1 MLDRKKADEEAEEEK
16 EERNSGFG
24 TRNDTREHER
34 TEIMESKRN
43 SKCSWNCLKE
53 CPHFFVVFGFVT
65 LVYWNSLTGDFVHDD
80 NPAILQNPMVT
91 DANTSIWNIL
101 THDFWGTQL
110 DSSASHK
117 SFRPITTLVFR
128 LLFQWGGGSPVPF
141 HVFNLCLHTFV
152 TWAIAT
158 LPSKLMPSTTD
169 TTTATKSL
177 SFNCLA
183 ALFIVQSIHTE
194 TVSGLVGAA
203 DLLATSLSIISV
215 YLFHKLIYS
224 VQISDSPGILF
235 CASQGFQILSLL
247 SKESGAMTPF
257 IKSALLISQETVSW
271 RKLLKR
277 GNLGAIFLAEI
288 ALSVVYMF
296 ARIFLV
302 TRFCPWPIFSPMD
315 NPAAFHSSIFTRAMT
330 FLYLSIYSLW
340 LMICPISLSY
350 DWQMGSIELIE
361 SVWDTRCLLVLTF
374 YPILGGFLYQLW
386 RPLRPASSSSS
397 SSSSCSAI
405 SQTACTTS
413 TSGSISS
420 ISSISGV
427 SGINR
432 CPSSPSGPRSIQG
445 PEDRTLDRFATLIL
459 IFSYIPASNLVFYV
473 GFVLAERVLYM
484 PSIGLSLLIS
494 HGFTRLIQSR
504 SQITALVGKILFAIL
519 IVSQGLRTC
528 QRNQDWQSRDALLR
542 AGVKTLPHNAKAHYN
557 LANACKD
564 NGRLEVAVA
573 HYKEAIKLWPTYTE
587 AHNNLAAIL
596 PDPKEATK
604 HLEMAL
610 TIDPGHPTSL
620 YNLALMLSQDG
631 QCAQAIPLLERS
643 LVERYNFEP
652 AQRLLLECL
661 RLSPKFESNPH
672 QFLLPM
678 DIHSEVDLTLNEL
691 VDVYIRMRHW
701 DKAFQL
707 LHFCL
712 EKRPSSSVAYYQ
724 LSQVYFEQRKINLA
738 LEAVEMAKRTCLQ
751 TNFCSQIQLQEAD
764 IWQESLDFERA
775 AEGYKEALQQFPDDS
790 RILLNLGSSYHM
802 MGERHKA
809 RQYYEKALALNPSNS
824 LAQTNLALLQWEQ
837 TNKTLGSSWF
847 WDHQSLSTSFQND
860 I

>member
-215 YLFHKLIYS
+215 YLFHKFRI
-224 VQISDSPGILF
+224 
-235 CASQGFQILSLL
+235 
-247 SKESGAMTPF
+247 
-257 IKSALLISQETVSW
+257 
-271 RKLLKR
+271 R
-277 GNLGAIFLAEI
+277 LGSYFVLAKDFRFFRC
-288 ALSVVYMF
+288 LSVVYMF

-315 NPAAFHSSIFTRAMT
+315 NPAAFHSSIFT
-330 FLYLSIYSLW
+330 
-340 LMICPISLSY
+340 
-350 DWQMGSIELIE
+350 
-361 SVWDTRCLLVLTF
+361 
-374 YPILGGFLYQLW
+374 
-386 RPLRPASSSSS
+386 
-397 SSSSCSAI
+397 
-405 SQTACTTS
+405 
-413 TSGSISS
+413 
-420 ISSISGV
+420 
-427 SGINR
+427 
-432 CPSSPSGPRSIQG
+432 
-445 PEDRTLDRFATLIL
+445 
-459 IFSYIPASNLVFYV
+459 
-473 GFVLAERVLYM
+473 
-484 PSIGLSLLIS
+484 
-494 HGFTRLIQSR
+494 
-504 SQITALVGKILFAIL
+504 
-519 IVSQGLRTC
+519 
-528 QRNQDWQSRDALLR
+528 R